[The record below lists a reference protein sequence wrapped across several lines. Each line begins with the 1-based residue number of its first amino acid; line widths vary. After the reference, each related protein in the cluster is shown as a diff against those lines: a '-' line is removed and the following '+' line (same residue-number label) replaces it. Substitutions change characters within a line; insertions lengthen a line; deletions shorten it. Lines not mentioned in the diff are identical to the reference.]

1 MVYNDTFRTATE
13 LTGVARGAADAVEAA
28 DALTPFLPSVES
40 VTLDFDLDADVL
52 ALPRAA
58 SFRSFDATAPYGKE
72 KSIGSRKGS
81 LPASSIKL
89 RLGEY
94 QQLRLRGAS
103 DDAIGAAIERKADEA
118 TEQEKALEAARQQ
131 GENIGAERY
140 LRDAVIGR
148 FQALTGRTDEEVATT
163 FAHVD
168 PKSFTDD
175 KGDIVADK
183 LKAFADT
190 FGSKNGG
197 KPVDHVAAAL
207 AAQRA
212 AAGGAGSSIA
222 EKRKQTRESMTKK
235 TA

>member
-1 MVYNDTFRTATE
+1 MPKTPEQLAAE
-13 LTGVARGAADAVEAA
+13 QAAKAAAEKAAADKAAEEAA
-28 DALTPFLPSVES
+28 EAERGFPANTPVEDMTPVQQAAYWRDQSKKQQKIADSRSDYDAMKAA
-40 VTLDFDLDADVL
+40 ADEL
-52 ALPRAA
+52 A
-58 SFRSFDATAPYGKE
+58 
-72 KSIGSRKGS
+72 
-81 LPASSIKL
+81 
-89 RLGEY
+89 
-94 QQLRLRGAS
+94 Q
-103 DDAIGAAIERKADEA
+103 RKADEA
-118 TEQEKALEAARQQ
+118 TEQEKALEAARQE

-168 PKSFTDD
+168 PKSFTDE

-190 FGSKNGG
+190 FGPKDGG

>member
-1 MVYNDTFRTATE
+1 MPKTPEQLAAEQAAAAQAAADKAATDK
-13 LTGVARGAADAVEAA
+13 AAADAAAAAAAEAERGFPSNTPVDQMTTAQQAAYWKDQSKKQQKIAEGRSDYDTLKAAA
-28 DALTPFLPSVES
+28 DE
-40 VTLDFDLDADVL
+40 L
-52 ALPRAA
+52 A
-58 SFRSFDATAPYGKE
+58 
-72 KSIGSRKGS
+72 
-81 LPASSIKL
+81 
-89 RLGEY
+89 
-94 QQLRLRGAS
+94 Q
-103 DDAIGAAIERKADEA
+103 RKADEA
-118 TEQEKALEAARQQ
+118 SEHDKALAAARQD

-175 KGDIVADK
+175 KGDIVAEK

-190 FGSKNGG
+190 FGPKDSSG

-207 AAQRA
+207 AASRA
-212 AAGGAGSSIA
+212 AGGGAGSSIA

>member
-1 MVYNDTFRTATE
+1 MPKTPEQIAAE
-13 LTGVARGAADAVEAA
+13 QAAAAKVAADKAAADKAAADKAAADAAEAERGFPANTPVDQMTPAQQAAYWKDQSKKQQKIAEGRSDYDAMKAAA
-28 DALTPFLPSVES
+28 DE
-40 VTLDFDLDADVL
+40 L
-52 ALPRAA
+52 A
-58 SFRSFDATAPYGKE
+58 
-72 KSIGSRKGS
+72 
-81 LPASSIKL
+81 
-89 RLGEY
+89 
-94 QQLRLRGAS
+94 Q
-103 DDAIGAAIERKADEA
+103 RKADEA
-118 TEQEKALEAARQQ
+118 TEQEKAIEAARQA

-190 FGSKNGG
+190 FGPKDAGG

-207 AAQRA
+207 AQQRA
-212 AAGGAGSSIA
+212 AGGGAGSSIA

-235 TA
+235 SA